1 MKFPSTSSQG
11 NPLSNSTG
19 TTTSITTTSTMAVD
33 QVKKI
38 NFKKV
43 AFDQFGFISFSGKYG
58 YWLGQGTD

>member
-33 QVKKI
+33 QVKKSNSERSI
-38 NFKKV
+38 NSYKSVKS
-43 AFDQFGFISFSGKYG
+43 DS
-58 YWLGQGTD
+58 